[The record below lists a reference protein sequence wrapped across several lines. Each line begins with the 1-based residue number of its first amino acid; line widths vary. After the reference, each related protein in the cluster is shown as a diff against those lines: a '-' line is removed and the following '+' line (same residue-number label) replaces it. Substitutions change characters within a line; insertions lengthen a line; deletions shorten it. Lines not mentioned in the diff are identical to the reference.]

1 MFNPLGFINSI
12 KQQTCQAEL
21 KPLDEYEIET
31 HMQSEF
37 VEDFLKKTNVRSSE
51 IMAYCSGFK
60 IEGARFD
67 PENLIVEDCRPK
79 EL

>member
-12 KQQTCQAEL
+12 KQQTCQEEK

-31 HMQSEF
+31 HMQPEF
-37 VEDFLKKTNVRSSE
+37 VEDFLKKTVKSTVTL
-51 IMAYCSGFK
+51 AYCSGFK